1 MGPGGQSMMRGM
13 SGRGIAAV
21 VIAAV
26 VIAAIVV
33 AVLLLLGTAILI
45 TIRASAHKPQLARAT
60 DHLLASD
67 RARER
72 TVDLLASAFASAHL
86 TREELED
93 RTRLALAARTRADL
107 SLLTHDVP
115 RDPERE

>member
-1 MGPGGQSMMRGM
+1 MGPRGQSMMHGM
-13 SGRGIAAV
+13 SGGGIG
-21 VIAAV
+21 AV

-33 AVLLLLGTAILI
+33 AVLLLLGTAILL
-45 TIRASAHKPQLARAT
+45 TIRASAHKPPLARGT
-60 DHLLASD
+60 DRLLASD

-72 TVDLLASAFASAHL
+72 TVDLLASAFASGHL
-86 TREELED
+86 TRDELED